1 MKVCKPCGT
10 LYNEKEGPCPK
21 CYSDDLMRSGEAAQ
35 NEIRTDMSAEEAE
48 KAKKKAWIEIL
59 IGVPAL
65 IGLIY
70 LMFYILQRIGR

>member
-1 MKVCKPCGT
+1 MVA
-10 LYNEKEGPCPK
+10 LLLIYAEF
-21 CYSDDLMRSGEAAQ
+21 
-35 NEIRTDMSAEEAE
+35 RTDMSAEEAE